1 MINADLRVLS
11 ITSLIMV
18 QTVVVPAPTS
28 GTVDAVRVKKGDT
41 VAAGDLLATQV
52 LTKAETQ
59 IASPAAG
66 VVKSIVEK
74 GVTLQ
79 EGETVAEIET
89 A

>member
-1 MINADLRVLS
+1 
-11 ITSLIMV
+11 MV
-18 QTVVVPAPTS
+18 QTVVVLAPTS
-28 GTVDAVRVKKGDT
+28 GTVDAVKAKKGDV

-52 LTKAETQ
+52 TTKLESPIRA
-59 IASPAAG
+59 PAAG

-74 GVTLQ
+74 DVTLQ